1 MVCHHCSHSFEKLHH
16 IHEDDND
23 ILCPSCGCKGIC
35 RLISAVAKC
44 RCGGSGS
51 KGFVEHPSEWPLRRK
66 LWRLI
71 MIMSV
76 TSSKTMDELDRDLRK
91 AIQRH
96 KFGVLNVLDLKQTL
110 GNKGIPL
117 ERECRVYDIC
127 NPQAASTALNTDM
140 SVSVVLPCRVSV
152 YQDGQTLTIATVKPT
167 DLMKATDLNGV
178 TELGT
183 EVEREVFA
191 MMREAA

>member
-1 MVCHHCSHSFEKLHH
+1 MLLQKAGAADQDRKAFVNTVANCRSAE
-16 IHEDDND
+16 
-23 ILCPSCGCKGIC
+23 SCGG
-35 RLISAVAKC
+35 
-44 RCGGSGS
+44 
-51 KGFVEHPSEWPLRRK
+51 
-66 LWRLI
+66 LI

-76 TSSKTMDELDRDLRK
+76 TSSKTIDELDQDLRK

-96 KFGVLNVLDLKQTL
+96 RFGVLNVLDLKQTL
-110 GNKGIPL
+110 GNKGITL

-127 NPQAASTALNTDM
+127 NPQAASTALNSDM

-167 DLMKATDLNGV
+167 DLMKATDLNGI
-178 TELGT
+178 TEFAT

>member
-1 MVCHHCSHSFEKLHH
+1 
-16 IHEDDND
+16 
-23 ILCPSCGCKGIC
+23 
-35 RLISAVAKC
+35 
-44 RCGGSGS
+44 
-51 KGFVEHPSEWPLRRK
+51 
-66 LWRLI
+66 

-76 TSSKTMDELDRDLRK
+76 TSSKTLAELDQDLRK

-127 NPQAASTALNTDM
+127 NPQAASTVLNTDM

-167 DLMKATDLNGV
+167 DLMKVTDLNGV

>member
-1 MVCHHCSHSFEKLHH
+1 
-16 IHEDDND
+16 
-23 ILCPSCGCKGIC
+23 
-35 RLISAVAKC
+35 
-44 RCGGSGS
+44 
-51 KGFVEHPSEWPLRRK
+51 
-66 LWRLI
+66 

-76 TSSKTMDELDRDLRK
+76 TSSKSLDGLDQDFRK
-91 AIQRH
+91 AVQHH

-110 GNKGIPL
+110 GNKGMVL

-127 NPQAASTALNTDM
+127 NPQAASRALNTDM
-140 SVSVVLPCRVSV
+140 GVSVVLPCRVSV

-191 MMREAA
+191 MMSEAA

>member
-1 MVCHHCSHSFEKLHH
+1 
-16 IHEDDND
+16 
-23 ILCPSCGCKGIC
+23 
-35 RLISAVAKC
+35 
-44 RCGGSGS
+44 
-51 KGFVEHPSEWPLRRK
+51 
-66 LWRLI
+66 

-76 TSSKTMDELDRDLRK
+76 TSSKSLDELDQDFRK
-91 AIQRH
+91 ALQRH

-110 GNKGIPL
+110 GNKGIVL

-127 NPQAASTALNTDM
+127 NPRAASTALNTDM

-178 TELGT
+178 AELATEI
-183 EVEREVFA
+183 EREVST
-191 MMREAA
+191 MMHEAA

>member
-1 MVCHHCSHSFEKLHH
+1 
-16 IHEDDND
+16 
-23 ILCPSCGCKGIC
+23 
-35 RLISAVAKC
+35 
-44 RCGGSGS
+44 
-51 KGFVEHPSEWPLRRK
+51 
-66 LWRLI
+66 

-76 TSSKTMDELDRDLRK
+76 TSSKSLDELDQDFRK
-91 AIQRH
+91 AVQRH
-96 KFGVLNVLDLKQTL
+96 KFGVLNMLDLKRTL
-110 GNKGIPL
+110 GNKGILL

-152 YQDGQTLTIATVKPT
+152 YQDGQTLTVATVKPT
-167 DLMKATDLNGV
+167 DLMKATGLNGIA
-178 TELGT
+178 EFAT

>member
-1 MVCHHCSHSFEKLHH
+1 
-16 IHEDDND
+16 
-23 ILCPSCGCKGIC
+23 
-35 RLISAVAKC
+35 
-44 RCGGSGS
+44 
-51 KGFVEHPSEWPLRRK
+51 
-66 LWRLI
+66 

-76 TSSKTMDELDRDLRK
+76 NSSKSLDELDQDFRK

-110 GNKGIPL
+110 GNKGMVL

-140 SVSVVLPCRVSV
+140 GVSVVLPCRVSV
-152 YQDGQTLTIATVKPT
+152 YHDGQTLTIATVKPT

-178 TELGT
+178 SESATEI
-183 EVEREVFA
+183 EREVSTI
-191 MMREAA
+191 MREAA

>member
-1 MVCHHCSHSFEKLHH
+1 
-16 IHEDDND
+16 
-23 ILCPSCGCKGIC
+23 
-35 RLISAVAKC
+35 
-44 RCGGSGS
+44 
-51 KGFVEHPSEWPLRRK
+51 
-66 LWRLI
+66 

-76 TSSKTMDELDRDLRK
+76 TSSKSLDELDQDFRK
-91 AIQRH
+91 AVQRH

-110 GNKGIPL
+110 GKKGMVL

-178 TELGT
+178 TELATGI
-183 EVEREVFA
+183 ESEVFT

>member
-1 MVCHHCSHSFEKLHH
+1 
-16 IHEDDND
+16 
-23 ILCPSCGCKGIC
+23 
-35 RLISAVAKC
+35 
-44 RCGGSGS
+44 
-51 KGFVEHPSEWPLRRK
+51 
-66 LWRLI
+66 

-76 TSSKTMDELDRDLRK
+76 TSSKSLDELDQDFRK
-91 AIQRH
+91 ALQRH
-96 KFGVLNVLDLKQTL
+96 KFGVLNMLDLKQTL
-110 GNKGIPL
+110 SNKGIVL

-127 NPQAASTALNTDM
+127 NPQAASTALNSDM

-178 TELGT
+178 AELATEI
-183 EVEREVFA
+183 EREVST

>member
-1 MVCHHCSHSFEKLHH
+1 M
-16 IHEDDND
+16 
-23 ILCPSCGCKGIC
+23 
-35 RLISAVAKC
+35 
-44 RCGGSGS
+44 
-51 KGFVEHPSEWPLRRK
+51 
-66 LWRLI
+66 
-71 MIMSV
+71 
-76 TSSKTMDELDRDLRK
+76 
-91 AIQRH
+91 
-96 KFGVLNVLDLKQTL
+96 LDLKQTL

-167 DLMKATDLNGV
+167 DLMKATGLNGIA
-178 TELGT
+178 EFAT

-191 MMREAA
+191 MMREAV